1 MQVNAK
7 LLVAFTNHSR
17 YGSALSLFYHVFK
30 AIEDHM
36 EALKADPGAVFCFLR
51 HLTCF

>member
-7 LLVAFTNHSR
+7 LLVAFTNESR

-30 AIEDHM
+30 AIEEHM
-36 EALKADPGAVFCFLR
+36 DDLKTDPGALSLCLD
-51 HLTCF
+51 T